1 MGFYFFCQYVI
12 VHNNR
17 PGNKLKEKIDQME
30 DAKQN
35 EIYERIIRNMIDNS
49 REEMLRNDEEYLRLE
64 AARTNLED
72 KYLEDDKYK
81 AAMNLLEQYIDFV
94 QEVDMRFADV
104 SYMAGVKDTI
114 MLMAK
119 LGIYE

>member
-1 MGFYFFCQYVI
+1 
-12 VHNNR
+12 
-17 PGNKLKEKIDQME
+17 ME

-49 REEMLRNDEEYLRLE
+49 REEMLKNDAEYLRLE
-64 AARTNLED
+64 AARSNLED

-81 AAMNLLEQYIDFV
+81 AAMELLDLYIELIM
-94 QEVDMRFADV
+94 EVDMRFADV

>member
-1 MGFYFFCQYVI
+1 
-12 VHNNR
+12 
-17 PGNKLKEKIDQME
+17 ME